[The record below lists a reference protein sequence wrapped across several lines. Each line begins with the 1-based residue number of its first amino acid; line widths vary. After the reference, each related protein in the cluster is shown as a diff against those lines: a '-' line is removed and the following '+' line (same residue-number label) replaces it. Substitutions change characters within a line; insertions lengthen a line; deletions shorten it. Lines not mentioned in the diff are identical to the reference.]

1 MSSIILSGWR
11 LLSLTLPSDTGG
23 YGRAQ
28 NRDFALRAPAIS
40 LMALAAVT
48 EIAASEAV
56 VHQHKWLIASYVV
69 VGVFGG
75 AAVK

>member
-1 MSSIILSGWR
+1 
-11 LLSLTLPSDTGG
+11 
-23 YGRAQ
+23 
-28 NRDFALRAPAIS
+28 
-40 LMALAAVT
+40 MALAAVT